1 MKNGQLFIQTSG
13 CPALHNNLSSDYNF
27 KHFQTKE
34 PKNILRANLDL
45 YAAAAAAAAAAVT
58 PPLPTFTFMKR

>member
-1 MKNGQLFIQTSG
+1 MKNGPLFIQTSG

-27 KHFQTKE
+27 KQFQTKE

-45 YAAAAAAAAAAVT
+45 YAAAAAAAVT